1 MVETLGHIAV
11 QPDWTVDVDGALG
24 GGDSNEGPHRFWVS
38 AYKQGSES
46 IHDSVEATATA
57 TAVDAG
63 GKRIVSLATASGDS
77 EGVAAE
83 YVSPRQLRLWSR
95 RLAIPAALHTAAG
108 TAVECSNTA
117 RAATAGVRSID
128 VSRHGGLLV
137 AGGDDGALDVYETT
151 SGGGAHRVR
160 LAGHLGDVTCC
171 RFFPSGQVVL
181 SGATDMRLKVWSA
194 ADGSNPVTLV
204 GHTARVTD
212 CAIVGVGKNVVS
224 AGADGS
230 VRLWHCGSAMLVH
243 MFTLSD
249 SAVNRIVVA
258 EAREGLRQ
266 GSESSSAGEAGNEFE
281 TVGKIVVAACED
293 GRVLVLDLHS
303 RETVA
308 VFGAVGDP
316 PVRAVAY
323 DTERDTVF
331 AGRADGSVAVWSGA
345 KTATTAPVLVFTRGT
360 AAVSDVC
367 LVRTSAAPPLLCVG
381 TEDGQLFL
389 AAVSV
394 GAASASVEVVED
406 LVAFDVDPIT
416 QIRPVPSSEPNASR
430 QNVWA
435 AARCSRVCRF

>member
-11 QPDWTVDVDGALG
+11 QPDWTVDVDAALG
-24 GGDSNEGPHRFWVS
+24 GGGSNEGPHKFWVS

-57 TAVDAG
+57 ADAG
-63 GKRIVSLATASGDS
+63 GKRTVSLTTASGDS

-108 TAVECSNTA
+108 TAVECSNAA

-137 AGGDDGALDVYETT
+137 AGGDDGALDVYETA
-151 SGGGAHRVR
+151 SGGGGAHRVR

-230 VRLWHCGSAMLVH
+230 VRLWHCGSAALVH
-243 MFTLSD
+243 VFTLSD
-249 SAVNRIVVA
+249 SAVNRITVF
-258 EAREGLRQ
+258 EAREDRRQ
-266 GSESSSAGEAGNEFE
+266 DSESSSADETGNEFE
-281 TVGKIVVAACED
+281 TAGKIVVAACED

-303 RETVA
+303 REIVA

-316 PVRAVAY
+316 PARAVAY
-323 DTERDTVF
+323 DTERDAVF

-345 KTATTAPVLVFTRGT
+345 NPAAAAPLLVFTRGA

-394 GAASASVEVVED
+394 GAASASVEIVED

-416 QIRPVPSSEPNASR
+416 QIRPAPSSEPNASR